1 MISRIL
7 TTVKV
12 RDMGQV
18 DMRDQETF
26 YGLSTDEKPIEDAF
40 NADIFYEMDTK
51 KAFLFDAANSKWL
64 EQ

>member
-12 RDMGQV
+12 RDM
-18 DMRDQETF
+18 DDINMRDQETF
-26 YGLSTDEKPIEDAF
+26 YGLSTDEKPIEDAC

-51 KAFLFDAANSKWL
+51 KAFLFDAENSTWL